1 MNMYPNPYT
10 NQNYIQELQN
20 MRDRIDR
27 QLQQV
32 TQPHQQTPNINQTFQ
47 IAPTPSHSGIRYV
60 NNIDDVNR
68 ELVFVDTPF
77 FSKDM
82 SVMWMKNSKGEVRAY
97 QLEEI
102 IQKDDKDLVIESLQ
116 MQINELK
123 KGMVDNAKSVD
134 DDVDEPTQSKKSTN
148 VSSGRTSK
156 TKQ

>member
-1 MNMYPNPYT
+1 MYQNPYL

-20 MRDRIDR
+20 MRDKIDK

-32 TQPHQQTPNINQTFQ
+32 TQPRQQTPNINQTFQ
-47 IAPTPSHSGIRYV
+47 LAPSPSQTSIRYV

-68 ELVFVDTPF
+68 ELVFFDTAF

-82 SVMWMKNSKGEVRAY
+82 SVLWIKNSKGEVKVY

-123 KGMVDNAKSVD
+123 KGMITNAKSVD
-134 DDVDEPTQSKKSTN
+134 DDIDEPTQSKKSTN
-148 VSSGRTSK
+148 VSSSRTSK
-156 TKQ
+156 TK